1 MSSNLVIQSKD
12 TYQLR
17 GYLIQ
22 HQILQTNI
30 IRHGWQTIRGM
41 MTDILKVRALRIKFS
56 IHCMPV
62 QYLTKLTLN
71 LHIIQCDTFNINS
84 KQGRGAKKTFP
95 SK

>member
-1 MSSNLVIQSKD
+1 
-12 TYQLR
+12 
-17 GYLIQ
+17 
-22 HQILQTNI
+22 
-30 IRHGWQTIRGM
+30 

-84 KQGRGAKKTFP
+84 KQGRGAKKTFS